1 VWRWGILVAQ
11 YKEKLMKIRRV
22 LFLLLALSSPPA
34 LGGGVKFLDHLISMP
49 VADSPHL

>member
-22 LFLLLALSSPPA
+22 LFLLLALSSR
-34 LGGGVKFLDHLISMP
+34 LHWGVGLSFWITLSVSL
-49 VADSPHL
+49 